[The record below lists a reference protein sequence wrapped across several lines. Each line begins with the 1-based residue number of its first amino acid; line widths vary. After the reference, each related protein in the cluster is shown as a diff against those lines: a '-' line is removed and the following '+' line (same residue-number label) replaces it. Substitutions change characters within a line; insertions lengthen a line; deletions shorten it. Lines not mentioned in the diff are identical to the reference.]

1 MIPYACVFIYLAVV
15 CSKSKIPFTFLL
27 LTIIL
32 PLTLQ
37 NAIQT
42 ETMRGIPTT
51 EKTIYKIQRYVY
63 MCTTNDTMHN
73 TIIVH
78 TSTKPTA
85 TTTAAVF
92 GSGKATL
99 FPWLPFSAKTEWYP
113 ETSEKTRSSVFTS
126 GNYYPYYQ
134 QDHYFPCS
142 MLNIYVHKCNIFVFS
157 CVYYTYY
164 FSPSLLHFI
173 WLKSLLQYDIT
184 LVYFMNYVKCT

>member
-1 MIPYACVFIYLAVV
+1 MSLSLFPIYASFFIVMIPYACVFIYLAVV

-99 FPWLPFSAKTEWYP
+99 PLA
-113 ETSEKTRSSVFTS
+113 
-126 GNYYPYYQ
+126 
-134 QDHYFPCS
+134 
-142 MLNIYVHKCNIFVFS
+142 
-157 CVYYTYY
+157 
-164 FSPSLLHFI
+164 SLFCQNRMI
-173 WLKSLLQYDIT
+173 SRDI
-184 LVYFMNYVKCT
+184 